1 MHACLCFRLREE
13 AGVPVQN
20 LRKHQENIQTSH
32 RKLVA
37 WIMFHVVYFN
47 PYMFSYFQFMSCKIF
62 ILHMCAHSTCVGGS
76 FRMYSEKHILP
87 TGWQL
92 FDFYTPL
99 IIH

>member
-1 MHACLCFRLREE
+1 MHACLFFRLREE

-47 PYMFSYFQFMSCKIF
+47 PYMFS
-62 ILHMCAHSTCVGGS
+62 
-76 FRMYSEKHILP
+76 
-87 TGWQL
+87 
-92 FDFYTPL
+92 
-99 IIH
+99 